1 MKYEFKPMLEEYLK
15 NAAASRKTLAEIVAY
30 YETNPD
36 TMMKYGDS
44 YLRAS
49 LDETPDGLQS
59 AEYREAMKAR
69 EEMIG
74 AITNEIA
81 AYDAVIMTGP
91 TNIMLAACRQ
101 SLWQEAPGMNRG

>member
-1 MKYEFKPMLEEYLK
+1 M
-15 NAAASRKTLAEIVAY
+15 
-30 YETNPD
+30 
-36 TMMKYGDS
+36 
-44 YLRAS
+44 
-49 LDETPDGLQS
+49 DETPDGLQS

-91 TNIMLAACRQ
+91 TNIMHFCGLPSVTLAGSARNESGVRQAMILYGSDECRLY
-101 SLWQEAPGMNRG
+101 SAALTLEKMLNAE